1 MGQDPHLASSVDNL
15 AVILDVL
22 VHHALRESRFD
33 RRVVRVHE
41 MVLERM
47 H

>member
-1 MGQDPHLASSVDNL
+1 MRQDPHLASSVDNL
-15 AVILDVL
+15 AVILDVF

-41 MVLERM
+41 VVLERM
-47 H
+47 R